1 VNLGGIL
8 PVLQTPFDQKD
19 RIDHATLARF
29 VRFALRSGAAGVVY
43 PANASEFHVLSAR
56 ERLEATEAV
65 CAAANGS
72 AVIVSA
78 TAADADGAATY
89 ARHAAELGA
98 QAVMAIPP
106 RASIAEISD
115 YFQRCAEES
124 RLPVILQSV
133 VGQVGMALKD
143 EGLDHVLERVPQ
155 IAYVKEERAPT
166 THMISSLLARYDGRL
181 EGVIGGANG
190 QWLVQETSRGACGCM
205 PAGALVDLQVPV
217 FEATERGDW
226 ERARELQARLQP
238 LLAYTSIYGV
248 SMVKEILR
256 MRGLA
261 TNARTRDPA
270 AVPLDDADRAE
281 LERLLA
287 DVPEV
292 PSDG

>member
-8 PVLQTPFDQKD
+8 PVLQTPFDQAD
-19 RIDHATLARF
+19 RIDHTTLARF

-89 ARHAAELGA
+89 ARQAAELGA

-106 RASIAEISD
+106 RASIAEIGD

-124 RLPVILQSV
+124 RVPVILQSV
-133 VGQVGMALKD
+133 VGQVGIALDDK
-143 EGLDHVLERVPQ
+143 GLDHLLERVPQ

-205 PAGALVDLQVPV
+205 PAGALVDLQVPIYDAAQQG
-217 FEATERGDW
+217 EW

-256 MRGLA
+256 MRGLVP
-261 TNARTRDPA
+261 NAKTRDPA
-270 AVPLDDADRAE
+270 AVPLDDADRVE

-287 DVPEV
+287 DIPQLV
-292 PSDG
+292 DG